1 MALAHSPKIITDGLV
16 LCLDAGNTKSYPGSG
31 TTWTDLSGNGNNGT
45 LNNMDGVNLD
55 SANGGN
61 LTFDATNEFV
71 RVLDNDSLDFGTG
84 DFTVS
89 LWFKRSTNETGNLR
103 LISKGASTDNA
114 NVENAGFAFYGSD
127 SGLALTVNATATRT
141 GPAPNISISLDTWT
155 NAILVMER
163 GVNMRSYKNAVPIG
177 TNTAPAGSVSGTSNL
192 IIGAHADGAGLYWSG
207 NIAQVFIYNKALTAQ
222 EIQQNYNA
230 LKGRYTT

>member
-1 MALAHSPKIITDGLV
+1 MGIAYNPRIVTDGLV
-16 LCLDAGNTKSYPGSG
+16 LALDAGNTKSYPGSG
-31 TTWTDLSGNGNNGT
+31 TTWTDLSGSENNGT

-89 LWFKRSTNETGNLR
+89 LWFKRSTNATGNLR
-103 LISKGASTDNA
+103 LISKGASSDSANA
-114 NVENAGFAFYGSD
+114 ANAGFAFFGSD
-127 SGLALTVNATATRT
+127 SGLALTVNATAPRT
-141 GPAPNISISLDTWT
+141 GPPNISISLDTWT

-163 GVNMRSYKNAVPIG
+163 GVNMRSYKNAVQIG

-207 NIAQVFIYNKALTAQ
+207 NIAQVSIYNKALTAS
-222 EIQQNYNA
+222 EIQQNFNA
-230 LKGRYTT
+230 TRSRFGI